1 MTTPADDAPEA
12 ESSPAGF
19 DPGRRLRQLRLEFG
33 LSQRELARRAGM
45 TNANL
50 SMIEQGRVSPSI
62 QTLEKILR
70 AIPIS
75 LADFFRAGEL
85 VSPVVFQ
92 RSNQIKVSR
101 QGGEFFIS
109 PQASHVDRP
118 IVVQGHL
125 AVGASISEIPVGQ
138 TNSWL
143 SGMVNQGH
151 LRLTLENEVWALETG
166 DMFQFHQNRSFCLEN
181 RGEGDLHL
189 TLVVMPDRQAPD
201 SKV

>member
-70 AIPIS
+70 AVPIS
-75 LADFFRAGEL
+75 LADFFRGGEL
-85 VSPVVFQ
+85 TSRVVFN
-92 RSNQIKVSR
+92 RSSQIKIS
-101 QGGEFFIS
+101 QPGAEFFIFPHS
-109 PQASHVDRP
+109 NYADHP
-118 IVVQGHL
+118 IVVQAHL
-125 AVGASISEIPVGQ
+125 APGTSTSQIPVGQ
-138 TNSWL
+138 KNSNL
-143 SGMVNQGH
+143 SGLLVRGR
-151 LRLTLENEVWALETG
+151 LLLTLENQAWTLEPG
-166 DMFQFHQNRSFCLEN
+166 DMFQFHQNRPFCLKN
-181 RGEGDLHL
+181 AGEGDVHL
-189 TLVVMPDRQAPD
+189 TLVVIPDRQVLD

>member
-1 MTTPADDAPEA
+1 MTKSADDAPEA

-19 DPGRRLRQLRLEFG
+19 DPGRRLRQLRQEFG

-70 AIPIS
+70 AIPVS
-75 LADFFRAGEL
+75 LADFFRSGEL
-85 VSPVVFQ
+85 VSPVVFH
-92 RSNQIKVSR
+92 RSNQIKVS
-101 QGGEFFIS
+101 QPGGEFFMS
-109 PQASHVDRP
+109 YRSGHGDRP
-118 IVVQGHL
+118 ILVQGYL
-125 AVGASISEIPVGQ
+125 AVGASISEIPVGHK
-138 TNSWL
+138 NGWL
-143 SGMVNQGH
+143 SGSVTQGRV
-151 LRLTLENEVWALETG
+151 LLTLENDARTLEAG

-181 RGEGDLHL
+181 RGDGDLHL
-189 TLVVMPDRQAPD
+189 TLVVIPDKQDLD